1 VKTTSFN
8 MEAIGIVKMTGNQ
21 YIREVAA
28 DNGVFLISVMC
39 NFEIYNITFK
49 VPIYI
54 NLNTN

>member
-1 VKTTSFN
+1 